1 MQLTKNSIQQIID
14 IAENLGWT
22 VDTEEDNF
30 LFTTYSPAEK
40 CFCIEL
46 SSPDIETL
54 KKDLAEFIDGF
65 DVSYET
71 YLWLDEWGHG
81 KNGAPYD
88 MKELYEDIEWCLDK
102 TLELYRELFAN

>member
-1 MQLTKNSIQQIID
+1 MTKERIIE
-14 IAENLGWT
+14 IAENLDWK
-22 VDTEEDNF
+22 VN
-30 LFTTYSPAEK
+30 AEK
-40 CFCIEL
+40 GNYSFSTFSPDGKDFCIEL

-54 KKDLAEFIDGF
+54 KKDLADFIDGF

-88 MKELYEDIEWCLDK
+88 MKDIYEDNEWCLNA